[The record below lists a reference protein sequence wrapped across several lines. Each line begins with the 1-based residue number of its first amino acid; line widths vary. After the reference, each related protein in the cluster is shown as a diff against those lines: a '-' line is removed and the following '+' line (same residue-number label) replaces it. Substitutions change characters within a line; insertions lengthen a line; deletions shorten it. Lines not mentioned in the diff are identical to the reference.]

1 MTIGTEPQID
11 VAPAAHRLHRKGF
24 EHRSGTQNVRER
36 VSSLIALAVRGLAE
50 LYQPEDQYFPH
61 TMRGSGQTLENHP
74 ASQRRTGPGRAAVPR
89 RGTEH
94 AVGGG
99 PDLYQDP
106 AGDLVFGCGAGCVLL
121 QGGGLAD
128 GGSDDHRPGPTGL
141 RDGAVAP

>member
-61 TMRGSGQTLENHP
+61 TMRGCAEL
-74 ASQRRTGPGRAAVPR
+74 TGPQLRPEATTCVTPR
-89 RGTEH
+89 SSRWASLGY
-94 AVGGG
+94 
-99 PDLYQDP
+99 PP
-106 AGDLVFGCGAGCVLL
+106 
-121 QGGGLAD
+121 
-128 GGSDDHRPGPTGL
+128 
-141 RDGAVAP
+141 